1 MKICY
6 LGDAASPHIMKFVEH
21 FANAGHEIYIISLR
35 NAKCPNATVYQIPR
49 RTPFEDVD
57 YLLGLLWVKKTIA
70 SINPDILHAHFLTS
84 FGLLGALAGHHPFV
98 VSAWGTDLLVTPK
111 KSLIHKRLLKFT
123 LRKADLVFA
132 DAGFMKEE
140 MLQYNVSPEKILIC
154 PFGVN
159 MEIFNSKTRVYE
171 DKARYV
177 ILSMRTLIKNS
188 NVDMIIKAMKI
199 LKEKGIDF
207 VLNITNQGTEEQ
219 YLRCMAC
226 DLGLD
231 SQVNFLGFLKRGD
244 VYRFFDSSDIYLSIP
259 TSDGASVTLLEAM
272 ASGLFPIV
280 SDIAANRE
288 WIKDGLNGFL
298 VPLDDPDTLADRIIL
313 AVRKKELRR
322 KAAEVNRTLVA
333 RKGEL
338 TKTMEFIGSQ
348 YKMLADSR
356 SLGSSRPG
364 GFLHDS

>member
-1 MKICY
+1 MRICY
-6 LGDAASPHIMKFVEH
+6 LGDASSPHVRKFVEY
-21 FANAGHEIYIISLR
+21 FAKTGNEIHVVSLR
-35 NAKCPNATVYQIPR
+35 KAKYRNATLYLIPR
-49 RTPFEDVD
+49 RTPFEDVN
-57 YLLGLLWVKKTIA
+57 YLLSFFWLRRIIK
-70 SINPDILHAHFLTS
+70 SIKPDIVHAHFLTS
-84 FGLLGALAGHHPFV
+84 FGLLGALTGYHPFV
-98 VSAWGTDLLVTPK
+98 VTAWGSDLLITPK
-111 KSLIHKRLLKFT
+111 RSFVYKWLLKFT
-123 LRKADLVFA
+123 LKKADLIFA

-140 MLQYNVSPEKILIC
+140 VLQYEASPEKVLIR

-171 DKARYV
+171 DRARYV

-298 VPLDDPDTLADRIIL
+298 VPLNDPITLANRIIL
-313 AVRKKELRR
+313 SVRKKGLRR
-322 KAAEVNRTLVA
+322 KAAEVNRILVA

-356 SLGSSRPG
+356 RLGSSRPG

>member
-35 NAKCPNATVYQIPR
+35 NARYPNATVYQIPR
-49 RTPFEDVD
+49 RTPFEGVD
-57 YLLGLLWVKKTIA
+57 YLLGLFWVKKTIA
-70 SINPDILHAHFLTS
+70 SINPDILHAHYLTS
-84 FGLLGALAGHHPFV
+84 FGLLGALAGYHPFI
-98 VSAWGTDLLVTPK
+98 VSAWGTDLLVAPRK
-111 KSLIHKRLLKFT
+111 GLIHKRLLKFT
-123 LRKADLVFA
+123 LRKADLIFA

-140 MLQYNVSPEKILIC
+140 ILQYEASPEKILIC

-159 MEIFNSKTRVYE
+159 MEIFNSKNRVYE
-171 DKARYV
+171 DRAKYA

-188 NVDMIIKAMKI
+188 NVEVIIRAMKI

-231 SQVNFLGFLKRGD
+231 SQVNFLGFLKRRD

-259 TSDGASVTLLEAM
+259 TSDGTSVTLLEAM

-288 WIKDGLNGFL
+288 WIQDSVNGFL
-298 VPLDDPDTLADRIIL
+298 VPLNDPVALADKIIL
-313 AVRKKELRR
+313 AMRQTEFRR
-322 KAAEVNRTLVA
+322 KAAKINRDLVK

-338 TKTMEFIGSQ
+338 KRTMDSVDSR
-348 YKMLADSR
+348 YKQLADSYKTF
-356 SLGSSRPG
+356 SSSPRALPKEG
-364 GFLHDS
+364 